1 MIRGLITLVVVG
13 FLVVL
18 GATVKLGKRTF
29 FGHVSAIWNT
39 QEAKDMRDGVGE
51 KAGPVVDK
59 IERGVKAGVKEAT
72 KDDPAPG
79 SGPGSTRLIDA
90 GAAHP

>member
-1 MIRGLITLVVVG
+1 MRFLFTLVIVG
-13 FLVVL
+13 VLVFF

-39 QEAKDMRDGVGE
+39 PEAKDMRDGVEE

-59 IERGVKAGVKEAT
+59 VERGVKAGVREAT
-72 KDDPAPG
+72 RDDGTGSGSARPALDGGAAPAP
-79 SGPGSTRLIDA
+79 
-90 GAAHP
+90 H